1 MVKLVL
7 GTKGKGKTKYMLE
20 HANAE
25 AKESDGLVIYL
36 DKNSEHMFQL
46 DRLIRLINVKEF
58 PVNTFESLIGF
69 VCGLVAGNSDIVSI
83 YFDSFLILGE
93 MNAEDAV
100 EAVRKMLVLSDK
112 LGCDFTIS
120 VSVDESAFP
129 EEFKE
134 HVVQAL

>member
-20 HANAE
+20 HANTE

-46 DRLIRLINVKEF
+46 DRMIRLINVKEY

-93 MNAEDAV
+93 MEAADAEDAI
-100 EAVRKMLVLSDK
+100 RKMIVLSDK
-112 LGCDFTIS
+112 LGVEFTIS
-120 VSVDESAFP
+120 VSIDDTDVP
-129 EEFKE
+129 EDFKPYIVE
-134 HVVQAL
+134 AL